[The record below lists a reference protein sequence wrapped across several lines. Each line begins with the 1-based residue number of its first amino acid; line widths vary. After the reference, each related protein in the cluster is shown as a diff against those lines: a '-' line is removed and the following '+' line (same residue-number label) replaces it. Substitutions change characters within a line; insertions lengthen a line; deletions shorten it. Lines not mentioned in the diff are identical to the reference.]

1 MIKFDIAV
9 IGAGLTGLIAAERLR
24 RAGRQV
30 LVVDK
35 ARGPGGRLAT
45 RRGDDSVRMDHGC
58 QYLVE
63 DVRDELA
70 TLVQDPDPEF
80 MASWGPVHSR
90 GTSMEADHYPI
101 GSMWHV
107 GMPTMSAIPK
117 SLAAELEIR
126 LRTRVTR
133 LNRVEDDWQ
142 LLDDQGGTVA
152 SARWVVCAIPSP
164 QAVDLLGSHGFSGLA
179 PMSRATYDPNWTLMV
194 VEPGTTTG
202 DPDVIKPERG
212 PISWIV
218 NQRSKPG
225 RPAVNAWVAQA
236 TVRWSID
243 HLELDRDEVIRR
255 LLPALAESLDRD
267 VDGQI
272 SAHRW
277 RYAFVNKPTG
287 IPALIDE
294 KNRMAACGDW
304 CLGDKASHAIRSGH
318 AAAEGILQAIQ

>member
-9 IGAGLTGLIAAERLR
+9 IGAGLAGLIAAERLR

-63 DVRDELA
+63 DDRDELA
-70 TLVQDPDPEF
+70 TLVQGPDREF

-90 GTSMEADHYPI
+90 RTSMGADHYPI

-133 LNRVEDDWQ
+133 LNRVGDDWQ

-152 SARWVVCAIPSP
+152 SACWVVC
-164 QAVDLLGSHGFSGLA
+164 
-179 PMSRATYDPNWTLMV
+179 DP
-194 VEPGTTTG
+194 
-202 DPDVIKPERG
+202 
-212 PISWIV
+212 
-218 NQRSKPG
+218 
-225 RPAVNAWVAQA
+225 
-236 TVRWSID
+236 
-243 HLELDRDEVIRR
+243 
-255 LLPALAESLDRD
+255 
-267 VDGQI
+267 
-272 SAHRW
+272 
-277 RYAFVNKPTG
+277 
-287 IPALIDE
+287 IPAGGRSAWIPWIQWTRSHVEGDLRPKLDIDGGGAGNDDGGSRCHQARAGPHLMDRQPE
-294 KNRMAACGDW
+294 KQAGP
-304 CLGDKASHAIRSGH
+304 SGCQRLVAGH
-318 AAAEGILQAIQ
+318 GPMEHRPPRVGQG